1 LLIAAGA
8 DLGQRTMLERWD
20 LVTLAR
26 NSNFDRLAKRFI
38 DLDEETRAL
47 EIPDTLVGA
56 ILTGELRIVRLF
68 RRRQPDTLNAPVNE
82 QGWTPLLVAIN
93 KGHFAMAEHF
103 IQQGA
108 DVNQANGAGET
119 PLYQAVVKGHIA
131 TVRCLLAAGADIRI
145 SSHGMTLREVAKRVG
160 NRPIYDLLKRH
171 AKRMAE
177 LEAS

>member
-1 LLIAAGA
+1 
-8 DLGQRTMLERWD
+8 M
-20 LVTLAR
+20 
-26 NSNFDRLAKRFI
+26 
-38 DLDEETRAL
+38 
-47 EIPDTLVGA
+47 A
-56 ILTGELRIVRLF
+56 INGGN
-68 RRRQPDTLNAPVNE
+68 QDMA
-82 QGWTPLLVAIN
+82 QLLVDA
-93 KGHFAMAEHF
+93 
-103 IQQGA
+103 GA
-108 DVNQANGAGET
+108 DVNAKSREGKT